1 MKIKLL
7 QIGKT
12 NERYLQ
18 QGIEEYEKRIKAFV
32 PFVQEVL
39 PHLKNASSLNAN
51 EVKEREGQMILAKLK
66 PDDYLILL
74 DERGKEMNS
83 REFAGF
89 MQKNMNAGMKQVVF
103 LVGGAFGFS
112 DEVYLRANQKL
123 SLSKMTYSHQLIRL
137 IFTEQLY
144 RSFTIIN
151 NHPYHND

>member
-66 PDDYLILL
+66 PDDFLILL

>member
-51 EVKEREGQMILAKLK
+51 EVKEREGQMIIAKLK

>member
-18 QGIEEYEKRIKAFV
+18 HGIEEYEKRIKAFV

-51 EVKEREGQMILAKLK
+51 EVKEREGQMILTKLK

-137 IFTEQLY
+137 IFAEQLY